1 GGRMI
6 QMKQFTRRCLFA
18 AVIVAISVAAVT
30 TRIGAQGR
38 NIPALAPKPAELT
51 PYTAPH
57 KPHWKLSDVVAQNA
71 GKQSW
76 SLTVVDD
83 AHLKAQ
89 YISMA
94 PGESTPTRFYAD
106 NPAWWVVQDG
116 QIRFTIDGQ
125 EPFVATKGFLVQVPY
140 RVPYKMETVGDKPSL
155 RFEVTVA

>member
-1 GGRMI
+1 MI
-6 QMKQFTRRCLFA
+6 QMKQFTRRCLIA
-18 AVIVAISVAAVT
+18 TAIWAVSVAAVS

-76 SLTVVDD
+76 SVTVVDD

-116 QIRFTIDGQ
+116 
-125 EPFVATKGFLVQVPY
+125 
-140 RVPYKMETVGDKPSL
+140 
-155 RFEVTVA
+155 